1 MITETA
7 ILNAETVNE
16 TRFQYYRNWSRS
28 LGNELPEVNVANSFV
43 TGGNGI
49 GNTFDRTHHFELQ
62 NYTTR
67 RQGKAYHQ
75 IRRARAAGQRSEQQ
89 SRRFQRRVHLSWAAM
104 SRC

>member
-7 ILNAETVNE
+7 VLNAATVNE

-28 LGNELPEVNVANSFV
+28 LGNELPEVNVANSFM

-62 NYTTR
+62 NYT
-67 RQGKAYHQ
+67 
-75 IRRARAAGQRSEQQ
+75 
-89 SRRFQRRVHLSWAAM
+89 
-104 SRC
+104 